1 MSTRLLKFIKKYK
14 IPKLNKLERLSS
26 GANGNIWNI
35 GNEKLLK
42 FGKGK
47 TKENINNAERE
58 YTITK
63 YVGETKKLNFV
74 PHIHGQFYGN
84 GTNGSLFILNKV
96 PGVTL
101 HEFSQTATPEQLET
115 IREKLLDYV
124 KALKGIHVIHGD
136 LNPNNIMIYV
146 SPNGD
151 IKVTLIDFGRGRY
164 NTNKLYG
171 NTLLHPWPTKLG
183 CKPGNNSRY
192 CKLTYGYTRR
202 LQQPSGLS
210 NKNFVNAMFGKRG
223 GVVSKATRLQNAMK
237 IINSKQE
244 ALNLAGKNKIIL
256 KKNKKGTI
264 LKMTRLNGQRETLRK
279 LLLSFKGGNENERI
293 LKFVTRLNK
302 KKNIENKNKNVK
314 TFIDMLQLIKNAKN
328 IPLFTPTTLQKQKI
342 EKIYTVSK
350 GKQLFN
356 QLISK
361 NILEKTNITKLS
373 NENRKLVENY
383 TSSIMNINVNEKN
396 RNKFFSIQ
404 QALFNTNHYFN
415 QTQTPTSINKAL
427 ENARIMRENL
437 ESRLQKVP
445 TPPKSLNKPLK
456 RKLTPLKSPPMI
468 PKRTPFNNNNKWRN
482 LLGERHVR

>member
-124 KALKGIHVIHGD
+124 EALKGIHVIHGD

-164 NTNKLYG
+164 NTNKLY
-171 NTLLHPWPTKLG
+171 
-183 CKPGNNSRY
+183 
-192 CKLTYGYTRR
+192 
-202 LQQPSGLS
+202 
-210 NKNFVNAMFGKRG
+210 
-223 GVVSKATRLQNAMK
+223 
-237 IINSKQE
+237 
-244 ALNLAGKNKIIL
+244 
-256 KKNKKGTI
+256 
-264 LKMTRLNGQRETLRK
+264 
-279 LLLSFKGGNENERI
+279 
-293 LKFVTRLNK
+293 
-302 KKNIENKNKNVK
+302 
-314 TFIDMLQLIKNAKN
+314 
-328 IPLFTPTTLQKQKI
+328 
-342 EKIYTVSK
+342 
-350 GKQLFN
+350 
-356 QLISK
+356 
-361 NILEKTNITKLS
+361 
-373 NENRKLVENY
+373 
-383 TSSIMNINVNEKN
+383 
-396 RNKFFSIQ
+396 
-404 QALFNTNHYFN
+404 
-415 QTQTPTSINKAL
+415 
-427 ENARIMRENL
+427 
-437 ESRLQKVP
+437 
-445 TPPKSLNKPLK
+445 
-456 RKLTPLKSPPMI
+456 
-468 PKRTPFNNNNKWRN
+468 
-482 LLGERHVR
+482 